1 MKKFLTEL
9 LCSHI
14 YKKRH
19 LMDLGTEAH
28 WTSNDPYSD
37 TYLVSAI
44 ELTCL
49 KCNKQKIIKDYIRI
63 S

>member
-1 MKKFLTEL
+1 
-9 LCSHI
+9 
-14 YKKRH
+14 
-19 LMDLGTEAH
+19 MDLGTEVH

-44 ELTCL
+44 KLKCV

-63 S
+63 

>member
-1 MKKFLTEL
+1 MQKFFKQLF
-9 LCSHI
+9 CSHI

-19 LMDLGTEAH
+19 LMDLGTEVH

-44 ELTCL
+44 KLKCI
-49 KCNKQKIIKDYIRI
+49 KCNKQKITKDYIRI
-63 S
+63 